1 MELLYFISGILS
13 AGITYAILLLRKN
26 QTHYTDALASLQSFK
41 NVSSIRLLEVNEDL
55 DRLTEFITEVKI
67 NMEKDQYGS
76 VSEINKKMGEVTK
89 MTQAMNVRI
98 SENQKILETN
108 ISRTSVEINTMRNNL
123 KQLSQDPNFIR

>member
-41 NVSSIRLLEVNEDL
+41 NISSIRLSEVNEDL

>member
-41 NVSSIRLLEVNEDL
+41 NISSIRLLEVNEDL

-76 VSEINKKMGEVTK
+76 VSEINKKMGVLDK

>member
-13 AGITYAILLLRKN
+13 VGITYAILLLRKN
-26 QTHYTDALASLQSFK
+26 QTHYTDALASLQSYK
-41 NVSSIRLLEVNEDL
+41 NISSIRLSEVNEDL
-55 DRLTEFITEVKI
+55 DRLTEFITEVKLK
-67 NMEKDQYGS
+67 MEKDQYGS